1 MSKLADQMP
10 DSMGDQVLIEFY
22 RLTSI
27 DLLDLSSA
35 DVRELLEL
43 LPAALL
49 YLHARY
55 DMAVVY
61 KEDGDLQ

>member
-1 MSKLADQMP
+1 MSKLADLMTDDMCAQIR
-10 DSMGDQVLIEFY
+10 DDFY

-43 LPAALL
+43 LPATLL

-55 DMAVVY
+55 DMSAVY
-61 KEDGDLQ
+61 KDNDDE